1 MDLGLEKYQSQ
12 FDKLAKLPKA
22 ARIAVIPAITA
33 IVVGLYG
40 YFLYMPARTDLATS
54 QEQVLQLQR
63 KLSEVR
69 AVASNEGAIKEEIAM
84 LEQKLGVALR
94 QLPDSKE
101 LPVLLTDVTSLGK
114 NAGLEFKAF
123 RPGDEII
130 KAFYAEVPIDIE
142 FTGEYH
148 DIATFFDEVSRLPR
162 IVNIGE
168 LSVDV
173 SRETT
178 TNTWLTVK
186 GRATTFR
193 FVDSE
198 QAQTASAAAPA
209 TGRRG
214 GAH

>member
-123 RPGDEII
+123 RPREEII